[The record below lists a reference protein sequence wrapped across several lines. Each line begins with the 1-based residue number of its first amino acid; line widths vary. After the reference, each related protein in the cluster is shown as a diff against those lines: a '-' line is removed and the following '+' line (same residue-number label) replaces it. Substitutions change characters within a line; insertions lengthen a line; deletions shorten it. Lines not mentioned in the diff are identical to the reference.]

1 MSTENEGAAV
11 PPETEPRTAPPAP
24 PAAPGAEH
32 PAPDYGLAPPATS
45 APAGAGA
52 RDGMGVRD
60 GEGVRDGAG
69 PEAGAGART
78 GVEAQGGAGV
88 QGGGAGARDG
98 AALAD
103 AAGSA
108 PGGGAGPARSA
119 PDTETLAGG
128 PVAHP
133 TAETTTVDTP
143 ARQGGP
149 AGPPADAGRTPAP
162 LAEPTPV
169 AQSATTPGHPAP
181 HAAHAATPHGT
192 VGGPPT
198 GGAGGAG
205 GGGWWSGGGQPYG
218 PGGGPGDPHAPWGAG
233 APGPVPPRRGRG
245 GILAGVLAAVLV
257 AGGIGG
263 GIGFWAA
270 ERDGDNESTTI
281 SATGQ
286 AKSADRAPGSV
297 SAIADK
303 TLPSVVTIEAQS
315 TSGEGGTGTGFV
327 YDKQGHLLTNNHVV
341 ASAADSGELRVTF
354 SNGKK
359 YRAEV
364 VGRAEGYDIA
374 VLKLKDAPGALTPLP
389 LADSDKV
396 EVGDGTVAIGAP
408 FGLSGTVTTG
418 IVSAKK
424 RPVSSSDGG
433 GSKASYMSALQTDAS
448 INPGNS
454 GGPLLNDSGAVIGVN
469 SAIQP
474 AGGGGG
480 FGGQGQQ
487 SGSIGLGFAIPINQA
502 KQVAEQLIK
511 TGQPVYPVIEATV
524 NMKDTGAGATIS
536 RQGQGTTDPVTP
548 GGPADKAGLRA
559 GDVITKLDDTVIDSG
574 PTLISEIW
582 THRPGDK
589 VVVTFLRNGKENK
602 VQVTLGERKG
612 DS

>member
-24 PAAPGAEH
+24 TAAPGPEH
-32 PAPDYGLAPPATS
+32 PAPDYGLAPPV
-45 APAGAGA
+45 APAPPEATPRPAAPDAVGSAKGAGA
-52 RDGMGVRD
+52 D
-60 GEGVRDGAG
+60 
-69 PEAGAGART
+69 
-78 GVEAQGGAGV
+78 
-88 QGGGAGARDG
+88 
-98 AALAD
+98 
-103 AAGSA
+103 
-108 PGGGAGPARSA
+108 PARSA
-119 PDTETLAGG
+119 PDDETVSGSPG
-128 PVAHP
+128 AHP
-133 TAETTTVDTP
+133 TTETTTVDAP
-143 ARQGGP
+143 ARQDGP

-162 LAEPTPV
+162 LAEPAPV
-169 AQSATTPGHPAP
+169 APSAAAPGHPAP
-181 HAAHAATPHGT
+181 HAPQAGTPHAAQTASQHGT
-192 VGGPPT
+192 VGGPP
-198 GGAGGAG
+198 AGGAG
-205 GGGWWSGGGQPYG
+205 GVGGAGSGGWWSGGGQPYG
-218 PGGGPGDPHAPWGAG
+218 TGGGPGDPHAPWGAG

-270 ERDGDNESTTI
+270 ERDNDTESTTI
-281 SATGQ
+281 SATGE
-286 AKSADRAPGSV
+286 AKSSCHAPGSV

-359 YRAEV
+359 YRAEI

-374 VLKLKDAPGALTPLP
+374 VLKLKNAPGALTPLP

-502 KQVAEQLIK
+502 KQVAQQLIK

-589 VVVTFLRNGKENK
+589 VVVTFIRDGKKNK